1 VSTHTPEQ
9 DRTPQLPS
17 EVEIE
22 LEDRGNAT
30 ALRSAFTTLTGQSG
44 TQEYRFV
51 ARPRGEEASA
61 PVLASDSFPVLPLQ
75 LPLDSLTEK
84 DAFADEILG
93 SLRDLQAALERDGW
107 RAAGRGTHWWSH
119 VYVR

>member
-1 VSTHTPEQ
+1 VSAHASEQ
-9 DRTPQLPS
+9 HSPPQPTG

-51 ARPRGEEASA
+51 ARPRGEPTSA

-75 LPLDSLTEK
+75 LPLDSLTEQ

-93 SLRDLQAALERDGW
+93 SLRDLRAALERDGW
-107 RAAGRGTHWWSH
+107 RAAGQGTHWWSH